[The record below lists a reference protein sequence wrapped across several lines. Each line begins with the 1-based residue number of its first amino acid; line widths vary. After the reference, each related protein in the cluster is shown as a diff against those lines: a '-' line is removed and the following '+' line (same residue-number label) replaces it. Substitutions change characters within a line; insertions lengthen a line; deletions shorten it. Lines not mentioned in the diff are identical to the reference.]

1 MVQQHKSCRNAI
13 YLLMLPLTVHHQRKA
28 RQGIKQ
34 RMGRKAGADAKAWRD
49 ADYGLSSPILFRL
62 MSYVTKMISLN
73 PRLWVLSW
81 YLLRKI
87 FKDGYF
93 GGILPN
99 NLPSFQMSIFCV
111 SGWDKS
117 SQKKTDPLP
126 TPSNL
131 SPHSWGNGGRGGWNS
146 VICNRYIKIETR
158 LARHYRADTHMNS
171 EWL

>member
-1 MVQQHKSCRNAI
+1 
-13 YLLMLPLTVHHQRKA
+13 MLPLTVHHQRKA

-34 RMGRKAGADAKAWRD
+34 RMGLKAGADAKAWRD

-99 NLPSFQMSIFCV
+99 KFPSFQISIICV

-117 SQKKTDPLP
+117 NQKKKKKLILYPLHQIP
-126 TPSNL
+126 LLIPQ
-131 SPHSWGNGGRGGWNS
+131 GMVAEGGEI
-146 VICNRYIKIETR
+146 V
-158 LARHYRADTHMNS
+158 
-171 EWL
+171 